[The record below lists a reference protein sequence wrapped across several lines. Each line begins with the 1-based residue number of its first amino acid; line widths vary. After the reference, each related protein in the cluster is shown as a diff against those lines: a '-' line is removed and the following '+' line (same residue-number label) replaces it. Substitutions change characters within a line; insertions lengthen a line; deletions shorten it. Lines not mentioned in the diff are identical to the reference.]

1 MMIINN
7 AFENTV
13 KQKND
18 VVFFLKYLSKL
29 IDGILVSEQIK
40 QTIKKEV
47 SILMNKGVLPC
58 LATILIGDD
67 QASATY
73 VKNKQTAASKVG
85 ILTRD
90 IKLPENID
98 QEKLVSTINE
108 LNKDNSVHGILV
120 QLPLPHHI
128 ESSSITNV
136 VNYEKDVDGLTSYNL
151 GLLFEG
157 TPKLIPCTPLGILQ
171 LIDFYNIDVNGMDVA
186 IINRSNLVGKPL
198 GILLMNRDATVTFF
212 HSKSRNL
219 EDKLRNFDCI
229 ITAVGDRKKF
239 TLKNNMVK
247 DGVIIFDVGISR
259 TNGKIQGDVD
269 FKCISEKASYITPV
283 PGGVGPMTVTML
295 LKNTVLAATNFYGKY
310 NN

>member
-1 MMIINN
+1 
-7 AFENTV
+7 
-13 KQKND
+13 
-18 VVFFLKYLSKL
+18 
-29 IDGILVSEQIK
+29 
-40 QTIKKEV
+40 
-47 SILMNKGVLPC
+47 MNRGVLPC
-58 LATILIGDD
+58 LATILVGDD

-98 QEKLVSTINE
+98 QKKLVSTINE

-128 ESSSITNV
+128 ESSITNV

-269 FKCISEKASYITPV
+269 FKSISEKASYITPV

-295 LKNTVLAATNFYGKY
+295 LKNTVLAATNFNGKY

>member
-1 MMIINN
+1 M
-7 AFENTV
+7 
-13 KQKND
+13 
-18 VVFFLKYLSKL
+18 SKL

-58 LATILIGDD
+58 LATILVGDD

-90 IKLPENID
+90 IKMPENID

-128 ESSSITNV
+128 ESSITNV

-269 FKCISEKASYITPV
+269 FKSISEKASYITPV

-295 LKNTVLAATNFYGKY
+295 LKNTVLAATNFNGKY

>member
-1 MMIINN
+1 M
-7 AFENTV
+7 
-13 KQKND
+13 
-18 VVFFLKYLSKL
+18 SKL
-29 IDGILVSEQIK
+29 IDGVLVSQQIK
-40 QTIKKEV
+40 QTIRSEV
-47 SILMNKGVLPC
+47 SGLINKGIRPC
-58 LATILIGDD
+58 LATILVGDN

-73 VKNKQTAASKVG
+73 VKNKQTAANNVG

-90 IKLPENID
+90 FKLPETIKQD
-98 QEKLVSTINE
+98 ELLSTINE
-108 LNKDNSVHGILV
+108 LNKDENVHGILV

-128 ESSSITNV
+128 ETSITNM

-151 GLLFEG
+151 GFLLEG
-157 TPKLIPCTPLGILQ
+157 TPKLIPCTPLGILE
-171 LIDFYNIDVNGMDVA
+171 LLDFYNIDVKGMDVA

-212 HSKSRNL
+212 HSKSKNL

-229 ITAVGDRKKF
+229 ITAVGNRQKF
-239 TLKNNMVK
+239 TLTSKMIKEGAV
-247 DGVIIFDVGISR
+247 IFDVGISR

-269 FKCISEKASYITPV
+269 FGSVSEKASYITPV

-295 LKNTVLAATNFYGKY
+295 LKNTVLAASLINKIR

>member
-1 MMIINN
+1 M
-7 AFENTV
+7 
-13 KQKND
+13 
-18 VVFFLKYLSKL
+18 SKL
-29 IDGILVSEQIK
+29 IDGVLVSQQIK
-40 QTIKKEV
+40 QTIRSEV
-47 SILMNKGVLPC
+47 SGLINKGIRPC
-58 LATILIGDD
+58 LATILVGDN

-73 VKNKQTAASKVG
+73 VKNKQTAANNVG

-90 IKLPENID
+90 FKLPETIKQD
-98 QEKLVSTINE
+98 ELLSTINE
-108 LNKDNSVHGILV
+108 LNKDENVHGILV

-128 ESSSITNV
+128 ETSITNM

-151 GLLFEG
+151 GFLLEG
-157 TPKLIPCTPLGILQ
+157 TPKLIPCTPLGILE
-171 LIDFYNIDVNGMDVA
+171 LLDFYSIDVKGMDVA

-212 HSKSRNL
+212 HSKSKNL

-229 ITAVGDRKKF
+229 ITAVGNRQKF
-239 TLKNNMVK
+239 TLTSKMIKEGAV
-247 DGVIIFDVGISR
+247 IFDVGISR

-269 FKCISEKASYITPV
+269 FGSVSEKASYITPV

-295 LKNTVLAATNFYGKY
+295 LKNTVLAASLKNKIR

>member
-1 MMIINN
+1 M
-7 AFENTV
+7 
-13 KQKND
+13 
-18 VVFFLKYLSKL
+18 SKL
-29 IDGILVSEQIK
+29 IDGVLVSQQIK
-40 QTIKKEV
+40 QTIRSEV
-47 SILMNKGVLPC
+47 SGLINKGIRPC
-58 LATILIGDD
+58 LATILVGDN

-73 VKNKQTAASKVG
+73 VKNKQTAANNVG

-90 IKLPENID
+90 FKLPETIKQD
-98 QEKLVSTINE
+98 ELLSTINE
-108 LNKDNSVHGILV
+108 LNKDENVHGILV

-128 ESSSITNV
+128 ETSITNM

-151 GLLFEG
+151 GFLLEG
-157 TPKLIPCTPLGILQ
+157 TPKLIPCTPLGILE
-171 LIDFYNIDVNGMDVA
+171 LLDFYNIDVKGMDVA

-212 HSKSRNL
+212 HSKSKNL

-229 ITAVGDRKKF
+229 ITAVGNRQKF
-239 TLKNNMVK
+239 TLTSKMIKEGAV
-247 DGVIIFDVGISR
+247 IFDVGISR

-269 FKCISEKASYITPV
+269 FRSVSEKASYITPV

-295 LKNTVLAATNFYGKY
+295 LKNTVLAASLKNKNR

>member
-1 MMIINN
+1 
-7 AFENTV
+7 
-13 KQKND
+13 
-18 VVFFLKYLSKL
+18 LSKL

-47 SILMNKGVLPC
+47 SILMNKGILPC
-58 LATILIGDD
+58 LATILVGDD

-120 QLPLPHHI
+120 QLPLPRHI
-128 ESSSITNV
+128 ESSITNV
-136 VNYEKDVDGLTSYNL
+136 INYEKDVDGLTSYNL

-157 TPKLIPCTPLGILQ
+157 TPKLVPCTPLGILQ

-219 EDKLRNFDCI
+219 EDKLRNYDCI

-269 FKCISEKASYITPV
+269 FKSISEKASYITPV

-295 LKNTVLAATNFYGKY
+295 LKNTVLAATNFNGKY